1 HPNLVRIL
9 DFGKEHGSWFAVMEL
24 IDGTS
29 LEGYL
34 AKHGRPTVAQ
44 ARRLFASVA
53 DGLAV
58 VHGRGVVHRDIKPSN
73 VVLRQDGSPVL
84 VDFGV
89 AGSDAAGLTRAGH
102 AAGYTALFASPEQL
116 RGRPVDVRS
125 DVYSLAATLYYA
137 LTYDGDQR
145 RGKAADDFEPDDV
158 PGEVRE
164 VLRQG
169 LSPRAARR
177 HSGAA
182 DFRTHL
188 DVTGAVVVPPV
199 ARVAAP
205 ASGNLLE
212 LPLEDGCG
220 FGRWSLWLDGRDLFA
235 LYRDADTP
243 LCREGKDLPEL
254 QRMTD
259 EMIRV
264 PLGFNGWWE
273 YRTPRT
279 EAGKV
284 HTVYSPGHLEVCYLN
299 YLLYR
304 CLNDPRAPRH
314 EMPAGHYKAERWRC
328 LVEATRLVLAY
339 EPEGLQIVLERDNP
353 HWYAPGYK
361 LRDRG

>member
-1 HPNLVRIL
+1 V
-9 DFGKEHGSWFAVMEL
+9 
-24 IDGTS
+24 
-29 LEGYL
+29 
-34 AKHGRPTVAQ
+34 
-44 ARRLFASVA
+44 
-53 DGLAV
+53 
-58 VHGRGVVHRDIKPSN
+58 
-73 VVLRQDGSPVL
+73 
-84 VDFGV
+84 
-89 AGSDAAGLTRAGH
+89 TRAGQSG
-102 AAGYTALFASPEQL
+102 GYTALFASPEQL
-116 RGRPVDVRS
+116 RGRTVDVRS

-137 LTYDGDQR
+137 LTYDGTER

-158 PGEVRE
+158 PPELRE

-169 LSPRAARR
+169 LCPKAAKR

-182 DFRTHL
+182 DFRAHL
-188 DVTGAVVVPPV
+188 QVTRIVEVPP
-199 ARVAAP
+199 AP
-205 ASGNLLE
+205 RLLPPTNGNLLD
-212 LPLEDGCG
+212 LPLEEGCA

-235 LYRDADTP
+235 LYREADMP

-254 QRMTD
+254 QRTT
-259 EMIRV
+259 EELIRV

-314 EMPAGHYKAERWRC
+314 EMPQGHFKAERWKVH
-328 LVEATRLVLAY
+328 VEATRLVLQY
-339 EPEGLQIVLERDNP
+339 DPEGLQIVLERDSP

-361 LRDRG
+361 LRDRMAV